1 MSPSLDPLLDRLC
14 RGDDAAAAEVFR
26 TYEPYLRLVV
36 RRQLPSR
43 LRAKLDSADV
53 VQSVWADVLDGF
65 RDAGWRF
72 RDAEHLRAF
81 LLKATRNRLID
92 RLRQHSPA
100 LEREVPLPTHEPE
113 RLPPAQQPRP
123 SQVAQAGEL
132 WERMLALCPPAHRPL
147 LELKRQGLPIS
158 DIAARTN
165 LHPSSVRRIL
175 YDLARRLADGEAVPG
190 TPPPDGPP

>member
-1 MSPSLDPLLDRLC
+1 MSLPLDPLLERLC

-26 TYEPYLRLVV
+26 AYEPYLRLVV

-72 RDAEHLRAF
+72 RDAEHLKAF

-92 RLRQHSPA
+92 RLREHRPA
-100 LEREVPLPTHEPE
+100 MEHEVPLPANEPD
-113 RLPPAQQPRP
+113 RLPPARQPRP
-123 SQVAQAGEL
+123 SQVVEAGEL

-147 LELKRQGLPIS
+147 LELKRQGLPVA
-158 DIAARTN
+158 DIAARTG
-165 LHPSSVRRIL
+165 LHPGSVRRVF
-175 YDLARRLADGEAVPG
+175 YDLARRLAEEQAVQAASA
-190 TPPPDGPP
+190 PDDPA